1 MNDAFT
7 LLCASNVVE
16 AQRVKALLEENNIF
30 PIIKDEGESA
40 RLAGFGSAPM
50 MQQVRARK
58 AMTNKRV
65 MRTRMTTMTTTWN
78 LQRFMP
84 QPLATTTGCT
94 EALSLLTCLGWR
106 T

>member
-30 PIIKDEGESA
+30 PIIKDESESA

-50 MQQVRARK
+50 MQQVWVATSYLKK
-58 AMTNKRV
+58 AK
-65 MRTRMTTMTTTWN
+65 
-78 LQRFMP
+78 
-84 QPLATTTGCT
+84 
-94 EALSLLTCLGWR
+94 SLI
-106 T
+106 